1 MSNEIVIKQI
11 DRDNIGDADRCDG
24 VFTVASKLELVADN
38 NAIHYQVI
46 PVKPYQKRYP
56 AEAVDYTTYINNPQ
70 QTVYFA
76 YIDGVIAGEIRLRQN
91 WNRYVL
97 IENIVVDVNYRR
109 RGVGKA
115 LMDKAI
121 EWAREW
127 QLPGLMLE
135 TQNNNVAGCRL
146 YQQCGFELA
155 RFDRRLYQGIMPGT
169 DEIALYWYLLF
180 S

>member
-24 VFTVASKLELVADN
+24 IFTVASKLELAADN
-38 NAIHYQVI
+38 ETILYRIV
-46 PVKPYQKRYP
+46 PVPPYEKRYP
-56 AEAVDYTTYINNPQ
+56 AESVDYMAYLNSPQ
-70 QTVYFA
+70 QTVYLA

-115 LMDKAI
+115 LMKKAI
-121 EWAREW
+121 EWARER

-135 TQNNNVAGCRL
+135 TQNNNVAGCML

-155 RFDRRLYQGIMPGT
+155 GFDRRLYQGIMLGT
-169 DEIALYWYLLF
+169 DEIALYWYLIF
-180 S
+180 